1 MRIARLAFDRTR
13 VYYESHQQVPIP
25 GVLMRLFLALWPGPG
40 VRAQLHEWAVSA
52 HAECGGRV
60 LRAQTLHLTLAFLD
74 EVDPARLPILLA
86 LMQRTP
92 LAPFTLTFDHL
103 GFWSDRKIVWAGAA
117 AVPDNLVATRDALLS
132 QWGATGARVLTQAF
146 RPHVTLLRHARRA
159 PSDPHPRPLLWQCDG
174 YALVHSVR
182 TPRGPHYRV
191 LAEHR
196 GTTPEGFLAAPDENS
211 SMPAT
216 QYGIV
221 G

>member
-1 MRIARLAFDRTR
+1 
-13 VYYESHQQVPIP
+13 
-25 GVLMRLFLALWPGPG
+25 MRLFLALWPGQG
-40 VRAQLHEWAVSA
+40 VRAQLHEWAASA

-74 EVDPARLPILLA
+74 EVDPARLPVLFG

-92 LAPFTLTFDHL
+92 LAPFSLTFDHL
-103 GFWSDRKIVWAGAA
+103 GYWSDRKIVWAGAPG
-117 AVPDNLVATRDALLS
+117 VPENLMATRDALLS
-132 QWGATGARVLTQAF
+132 QWRATGARVVTQSF

-159 PSDPHPRPLLWQCDG
+159 PADPYPRPLVWHCDG
-174 YALVHSVR
+174 YVLVHSVR

-196 GTTPEGFLAAPDENS
+196 GTPPEGFFMTPPQKS
-211 SMPAT
+211 TIPAS

>member
-1 MRIARLAFDRTR
+1 
-13 VYYESHQQVPIP
+13 
-25 GVLMRLFLALWPGPG
+25 MRLFLALWPGSG
-40 VRAQLHEWAVSA
+40 VRAQLHEWAASA

-74 EVDPARLPILLA
+74 EVDPTRLPVLLA

-92 LAPFTLTFDHL
+92 LTPFTLTFDHL
-103 GFWSDRKIVWAGAA
+103 GYWADRKVVWAGATG
-117 AVPDNLVATRDALLS
+117 VPESLTATRDALLS
-132 QWGATGARVLTQAF
+132 QWRATGAPVVTQSF

-159 PSDPHPRPLLWQCDG
+159 PSDLNPRPIVWRCEG

-191 LAEHR
+191 LAQHH
-196 GTTPEGFLAAPDENS
+196 GGASDGFTTTAPEKSA
-211 SMPAT
+211 MPIT

>member
-1 MRIARLAFDRTR
+1 
-13 VYYESHQQVPIP
+13 
-25 GVLMRLFLALWPGPG
+25 MRLFLALWPGPG
-40 VRAQLHEWAVSA
+40 VRAQLHEWAVAA

-74 EVDPARLPILLA
+74 EVDPARLPVLLA

-92 LAPFTLTFDHL
+92 LAPFPLTFDHL
-103 GFWSDRKIVWAGAA
+103 GYWSDRKIVWAGAP
-117 AVPDNLVATRDALLS
+117 AVPESLVATRDTLLS
-132 QWGATGARVLTQAF
+132 QWRATGARVVTQSF

-159 PSDPHPRPLLWQCDG
+159 PSDPHPRPLLWHCDG
-174 YALVHSVR
+174 YVLVHSVR

-191 LAEHR
+191 LAEHH
-196 GTTPEGFLAAPDENS
+196 GDGHDGIFTTMPEKSGKS
-211 SMPAT
+211 SA

>member
-1 MRIARLAFDRTR
+1 
-13 VYYESHQQVPIP
+13 
-25 GVLMRLFLALWPGPG
+25 MRLFLALWPGPG
-40 VRAQLHEWAVSA
+40 VRELLHTWAVSA

-74 EVDPARLPILLA
+74 EVDPARLPTLLA

-92 LAPFTLTFDHL
+92 LAPCTLTFDHL
-103 GFWSDRKIVWAGAA
+103 GYWSDRKIVWAGAPG
-117 AVPDNLVATRDALLS
+117 VPESLVATRDTLLS
-132 QWGATGARVLTQAF
+132 QWRATGARVLTQSF

-159 PSDPHPRPLLWQCDG
+159 PSDPYPRPLVWQCDG
-174 YALVHSVR
+174 YVLVHSVR

-196 GTTPEGFLAAPDENS
+196 SGQSDGFFSTPTENS
-211 SMPAT
+211 TIVTT

>member
-1 MRIARLAFDRTR
+1 
-13 VYYESHQQVPIP
+13 
-25 GVLMRLFLALWPGPG
+25 MRLFLALWPGPG

-74 EVDPARLPILLA
+74 EVDPARLPVLLA

-92 LAPFTLTFDHL
+92 LTPFTLTFDHL
-103 GFWSDRKIVWAGAA
+103 GYWADRKIVWAGAPT
-117 AVPDNLVATRDALLS
+117 VPESLIATRDAFLS
-132 QWGATGARVLTQAF
+132 QWRATGVPVVTQSF

-159 PSDPHPRPLLWQCDG
+159 PSDPHPRSLVWHCDG
-174 YALVHSVR
+174 YVLVHSVR

-191 LAEHR
+191 LAEHH
-196 GTTPEGFLAAPDENS
+196 GGTSDGFSTTPPEKSAK
-211 SMPAT
+211 PAT

>member
-1 MRIARLAFDRTR
+1 
-13 VYYESHQQVPIP
+13 
-25 GVLMRLFLALWPGPG
+25 MRLFLALWPGPV

-52 HAECGGRV
+52 HSECGGRV

-74 EVDPARLPILLA
+74 EVDPARLPVLLA

-92 LAPFTLTFDHL
+92 LAPLTFSFDHL
-103 GFWSDRKIVWAGAA
+103 GYWSDRKIVWAGAPS
-117 AVPDNLVATRDALLS
+117 VPESLVVTRDTLLS
-132 QWGATGARVLTQAF
+132 QWRATGARVITQSF

-159 PSDPHPRPLLWQCDG
+159 PSDPYPRPLHWHCDG
-174 YALVHSVR
+174 YVLVHSVR

-196 GTTPEGFLAAPDENS
+196 GNAPDGFFTAPAEKS
-211 SMPAT
+211 ATPAT